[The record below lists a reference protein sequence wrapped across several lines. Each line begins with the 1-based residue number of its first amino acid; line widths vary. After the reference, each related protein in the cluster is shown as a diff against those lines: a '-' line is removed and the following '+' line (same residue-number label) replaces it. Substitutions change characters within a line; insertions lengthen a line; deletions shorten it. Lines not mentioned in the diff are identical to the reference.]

1 MFAASLRSFRIAS
14 SLLTLL
20 PLLVS
25 LAFAQTKSKEG
36 PAPVEGTVCDAQNHP
51 LPAATVSLENTRS
64 GQTFVVHTDEKGRF
78 RFAAIPAGTYTLH
91 TNMPGYHEASKAPLL
106 LAQNEAISVVLLLE
120 PDASA
125 PFRKT
130 VTQTVEFSDEPEFT
144 VAGLTDPTN
153 LGGHGSD
160 VAVRTKEALAK
171 ETTSLNRGAPD
182 RLPPPL
188 TPPAGAK
195 SSEESAESGPEGFLE
210 NKKRGEQLV
219 GEGKP
224 QQAIPYLERASLLKT
239 GDSDVRYALAVAYEQ
254 SGDTLRADQNVR
266 MLLAREDRPELHA
279 LLGDIAERE
288 GHPLEAVQE
297 YQRAAEMQPNEAN
310 LFSWGAELL
319 LHRAAEP
326 AAEVFT
332 KGYRLFPNSV
342 RMLVGLAVT
351 SYVRGSYEQS
361 SEQLLHACDLN
372 PADPSPY
379 LFLGRIQE
387 AEKVEPPG
395 WTKRLQRFVNL
406 QPENPLA
413 YYYYAVGLAKEGNVR
428 ENLELVESLLQKA
441 IRLDSHFG
449 DAHLQ
454 LGILYSERKDFPKAI
469 AAYQKAIETTPLP
482 DEAHFR
488 LAEAYRQTG
497 ETQKVRQEIETYNQ
511 ISQEKA
517 KEAERDRH
525 EIQQFVYTLRGRTT
539 PAPPPPATP

>member
-1 MFAASLRSFRIAS
+1 MIAASFRSFRIAS

-25 LAFAQTKSKEG
+25 LAFAQTKSEEC
-36 PAPVEGTVCDAQNHP
+36 PASVEGTVSDAQNHP
-51 LPAATVSLENTRS
+51 LTTATVSLENTRS
-64 GQTFVVHTDEKGRF
+64 GQIFVAHTDDKGHF
-78 RFAAIPAGTYTLH
+78 RFAAIPEGTYALH
-91 TNMPGYHEASKAPLL
+91 AKMPGYHEASKAPLV
-106 LAQNEAISVVLLLE
+106 LAQNEAMSVVLLLE

-125 PFRKT
+125 PSPKT

-144 VAGLTDPTN
+144 VAGLTDLTN

-160 VAVRTKEALAK
+160 VVVGTKEALAK
-171 ETTSLNRGAPD
+171 ETASLNRGAPD
-182 RLPPPL
+182 RLPL
-188 TPPAGAK
+188 AMTPPAGKK
-195 SSEESAESGPEGFLE
+195 SSEESAKSAPEGFLE

-219 GEGKP
+219 GESKP

-239 GDSDVRYALAVAYEQ
+239 EDSDVSYALALAYEQ
-254 SGDTLRADQNVR
+254 SGDTLHADQRVR
-266 MLLAREDRPELHA
+266 TLLAREDRAEFHA

-288 GHPLEAVQE
+288 GHPLEALQE
-297 YQRAAEMQPNEAN
+297 YQRAAEMQPSEAN

-332 KGYRLFPNSV
+332 KGHRLFPNSV

-351 SYVRGSYEQS
+351 SYARGSYEQS

-413 YYYYAVGLAKEGNVR
+413 YYYYAVGLAKEGNDR

-497 ETQKVRQEIETYNQ
+497 EMLKARQEIETYNQ

-517 KEAERDRH
+517 KEADRDRH
-525 EIQQFVYTLRGRTT
+525 EIQQFVYTLRGRAT
-539 PAPPPPATP
+539 PAPPPPLVP